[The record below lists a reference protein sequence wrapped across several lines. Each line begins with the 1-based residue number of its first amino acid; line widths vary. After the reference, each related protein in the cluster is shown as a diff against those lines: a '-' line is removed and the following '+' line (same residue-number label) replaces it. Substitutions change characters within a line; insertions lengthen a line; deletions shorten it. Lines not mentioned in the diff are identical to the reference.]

1 MKANAAERGLSHPN
15 KLLLYMRKLLL
26 GLLLFSTLAEA
37 QTWPARSVRFI
48 VPFPPGGSTDVAART
63 LAEKLTRAFGQQVVV
78 DNRGGG
84 GGAIGTVEAARAA
97 PDGYTLLFV
106 ADPVITLHLVV
117 KNVQFDMQRDFSAV
131 TQVTTQPIAVAVHSS
146 LPVKSVHELIA
157 YAKANPGKLSFAHSG
172 TGSGQHMSGELLKK
186 MTGIDIVH
194 IPYKGGGPAV
204 QDLVGG
210 QVPMGVLGSTPLIP
224 HHKAGRIRIIAF
236 TSKERFAPLPDIPT
250 LHESGFP
257 GFDTG
262 QWLGLLAPRG
272 TPAEIVSR
280 LHLESVNALALPD
293 VKERLA
299 QAALQPVGNTP
310 REFEAVI
317 RADIERWGRLGR
329 ELGLEPQ

>member
-1 MKANAAERGLSHPN
+1 MIR
-15 KLLLYMRKLLL
+15 LLLLLA
-26 GLLLFSTLAEA
+26 LACGASLAWA
-37 QTWPARSVRFI
+37 QAWPAKAVRFI

-63 LAEKLTRAFGQQVVV
+63 LADKLTRALGQQVVV

-131 TQVTTQPIAVAVHSS
+131 TQVTTQPIAVAVHAS
-146 LPVKSVHELIA
+146 LPVKSVAELIA

-186 MTGIDIVH
+186 MAGIDIVH

-224 HHKAGRIRIIAF
+224 HHRAGRIRIIAF
-236 TSKERFAPLPDIPT
+236 TSKERFAPMPEIPT
-250 LHESGFP
+250 LHESGFA
-257 GFDTG
+257 GFDTT
-262 QWLGLLAPRG
+262 QWLGILAPKG
-272 TPAEIVSR
+272 TPAEIIARV
-280 LHLESVNALALPD
+280 HAESVKALALPD
-293 VKERLA
+293 VRERLA
-299 QAALQPVGNTP
+299 QAALLPVGSTP
-310 REFEAVI
+310 KEFEALI
-317 RADIERWGRLGR
+317 RADLERWSAIAK
-329 ELGLEPQ
+329 ELKLEPQ

>member
-1 MKANAAERGLSHPN
+1 MR
-15 KLLLYMRKLLL
+15 LLLLI
-26 GLLLFSTLAEA
+26 LAFVAAPVLA
-37 QTWPARSVRFI
+37 QAWPAKAVRFI

-63 LAEKLTRAFGQQVVV
+63 LAAKLTRALGQQVVV

-106 ADPVITLHLVV
+106 ADPVVTLHLVV
-117 KNVQFDMQRDFSAV
+117 KNVQFDMQRDFSAI
-131 TQVTTQPIAVAVHSS
+131 TQVTTQPIAVAVHAS
-146 LPVKSVHELIA
+146 LPVKSLPELIA

-186 MTGIDIVH
+186 MAGIDIVH

-224 HHKAGRIRIIAF
+224 HHRAGRIRIIAF
-236 TSKERFAPLPDIPT
+236 TSKERFAPMPEIPT
-250 LHESGFP
+250 LHESGLA
-257 GFDTG
+257 GFDTT
-262 QWLGLLAPRG
+262 QWLGILAPKG
-272 TPAEIVSR
+272 TPAEIISR
-280 LHLESVNALALPD
+280 VHAESVKALALPD

-299 QAALQPVGNTP
+299 QAALLAVGSTP
-310 REFEAVI
+310 KEFEQLI
-317 RADIERWGRLGR
+317 RADLERWSAIAK
-329 ELGLEPQ
+329 ELKLEPQ

>member
-1 MKANAAERGLSHPN
+1 MR
-15 KLLLYMRKLLL
+15 LLLLILV
-26 GLLLFSTLAEA
+26 FIAAPALA
-37 QTWPARSVRFI
+37 QDWPAKAVRFI

-63 LAEKLTRAFGQQVVV
+63 LADKLTRALGQQVVV

-117 KNVQFDMQRDFSAV
+117 KNVQFDMQRDFSAI

-146 LPVKSVHELIA
+146 LPVKSVQELVA

-172 TGSGQHMSGELLKK
+172 TGSGQHMSGELLRK
-186 MTGIDIVH
+186 MAGIDIVH

-236 TSKERFAPLPDIPT
+236 TSKERFAPMPEIPT
-250 LHESGFP
+250 LHESGFA
-257 GFDTG
+257 GFDTT
-262 QWLGLLAPRG
+262 QWLGILAPKG
-272 TPAEIVSR
+272 TPAEIISR
-280 LHLESVNALALPD
+280 VHAESVKALALPD
-293 VKERLA
+293 VRERLA
-299 QAALQPVGNTP
+299 QAALLAVGSTP
-310 REFEAVI
+310 KEFEALI
-317 RADIERWGRLGR
+317 RADLERWTAIAK
-329 ELGLEPQ
+329 ELKLEPQ

>member
-1 MKANAAERGLSHPN
+1 MIRALFLALA
-15 KLLLYMRKLLL
+15 LLA
-26 GLLLFSTLAEA
+26 GQAWA
-37 QTWPARSVRFI
+37 QAWPAKPVRFI

-63 LAEKLTRAFGQQVVV
+63 VAERLTRAFGQQVVV

-117 KNVQFDMQRDFSAV
+117 KNVQFDMQRDFNAV
-131 TQVTTQPIAVAVHSS
+131 TQVTTQPIAVAVHAS
-146 LPVKSVHELIA
+146 LPVASVKELVA

-186 MTGIDIVH
+186 MAGIDIVH
-194 IPYKGGGPAV
+194 VPYKGGGPAV
-204 QDLVGG
+204 QDLVAG
-210 QVPMGVLGSTPLIP
+210 QVPLGVLGSTPLIP
-224 HHKAGRIRIIAF
+224 HHKSGRIRIIAF
-236 TSKERFAPLPDIPT
+236 TSKERFAAMPEIPT

-272 TPAEIVSR
+272 TPPQIVSK
-280 LHLESVNALALPD
+280 LQLETVHALALAD

-310 REFEAVI
+310 SEFAAVI
-317 RADIERWGRLGR
+317 RADIERWGKLGR

>member
-1 MKANAAERGLSHPN
+1 MR
-15 KLLLYMRKLLL
+15 LLL
-26 GLLLFSTLAEA
+26 LALAFIAAPVLA
-37 QTWPARSVRFI
+37 QAWPAKAVRFI

-63 LAEKLTRAFGQQVVV
+63 LADKLTRALGQQVVV
-78 DNRGGG
+78 DNRSGG

-131 TQVTTQPIAVAVHSS
+131 TQVTTQPIAVAVHAS
-146 LPVKSVHELIA
+146 LPVKSVQELIA

-186 MTGIDIVH
+186 MAGIDIVH

-236 TSKERFAPLPDIPT
+236 TSKERFAPMPEIPT
-250 LHESGFP
+250 LHESGFA
-257 GFDTG
+257 GFDTT
-262 QWLGLLAPRG
+262 QWLGILAPKG
-272 TPAEIVSR
+272 TPAEIISR
-280 LHLESVNALALPD
+280 VHAETVKALALPD
-293 VKERLA
+293 VRERLA
-299 QAALQPVGNTP
+299 QAALLAVGSTP
-310 REFEAVI
+310 KEFEALI
-317 RADIERWGRLGR
+317 RADLERWTAIAK
-329 ELGLEPQ
+329 ELKLEPQ